1 MLPEAAAPIKRICWW
16 LAFIIAI
23 FAPLPWTAP
32 TAWSHPHVF
41 IEVRI
46 EVELDA
52 RGIKGIWQ
60 HWTFDEYFSA
70 WIIEEFDTDGDG
82 KFSDEELPIVFEQSF
97 HNLAKHGYYTKILV
111 GDRQIPVN
119 HIEHFSVA
127 IENNHTI
134 YSFFTSLNI
143 AIEPDTP
150 PVVVAVYDED
160 FYCHVFF
167 PKGDT
172 QFKGDVARWKIQH
185 TTRQLPEL
193 AYYFGFMTPTA
204 IQLTLTAP

>member
-23 FAPLPWTAP
+23 FALLPWTAP

-52 RGIKGIWQ
+52 RGIEGIWQ

-82 KFSDEELPIVFEQSF
+82 KFSDEELPI
-97 HNLAKHGYYTKILV
+97 
-111 GDRQIPVN
+111 
-119 HIEHFSVA
+119 FSP
-127 IENNHTI
+127 
-134 YSFFTSLNI
+134 S
-143 AIEPDTP
+143 P
-150 PVVVAVYDED
+150 
-160 FYCHVFF
+160 
-167 PKGDT
+167 
-172 QFKGDVARWKIQH
+172 
-185 TTRQLPEL
+185 
-193 AYYFGFMTPTA
+193 
-204 IQLTLTAP
+204 LTLCPPACWPCFFWPPAWP